1 VVPPRCPL
9 VVALLLVPL
18 AVRVVRDGAVP
29 SEFSSQLGASPD
41 DDAIAASDAL
51 NEKERQCAAM

>member
-1 VVPPRCPL
+1 